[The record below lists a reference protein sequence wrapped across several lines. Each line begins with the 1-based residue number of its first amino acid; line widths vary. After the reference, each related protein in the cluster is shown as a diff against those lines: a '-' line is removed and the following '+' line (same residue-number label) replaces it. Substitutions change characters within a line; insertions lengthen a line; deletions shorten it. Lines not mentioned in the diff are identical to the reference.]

1 MMTAGVA
8 GIAVD
13 TVAVV
18 GPRAVDSMVGAD
30 GESVGTGSACG
41 GTGESTVSGRPAGTA
56 G

>member
-1 MMTAGVA
+1 MVAGVA

-18 GPRAVDSMVGAD
+18 GPRVVDSVVAAD
-30 GESVGTGSACG
+30 GESVGAGSACSAA
-41 GTGESTVSGRPAGTA
+41 GEGTVSGRPAGTA